1 MRGGSV
7 FKSICLCVLLT
18 LSTSAQAALDPTQ
31 APAGLRPEARPESAP
46 PTLVLQA
53 IMRSNGQAHAVISGQ
68 QVKVGDDLGGARLRA
83 IYAHSVVLERQG
95 QQQVLRLVEPIMKLS
110 R

>member
-1 MRGGSV
+1 M
-7 FKSICLCVLLT
+7 FKSIYMVLL
-18 LSTSAQAALDPTQ
+18 LAFSAGAQAALDPTQ
-31 APAGLRPEARPESAP
+31 PPATMRAQVRPESAQ

-95 QQQVLRLVEPIMKLS
+95 QQEVLRLVEPIMKLS

>member
-1 MRGGSV
+1 M
-7 FKSICLCVLLT
+7 FKPVYLGLL
-18 LSTSAQAALDPTQ
+18 LACSAGALAALDPTQ
-31 APAGLRPEARPESAP
+31 APVAMDAQAPAEAAQPS
-46 PTLVLQA
+46 LVLQA
-53 IMRSNGQAHAVISGQ
+53 IVRRNGQAHAVISGQ

-95 QQQVLRLVEPIMKLS
+95 QQPTLRLGEPIMKLS

>member
-1 MRGGSV
+1 M
-7 FKSICLCVLLT
+7 FKSVYLVLL
-18 LSTSAQAALDPTQ
+18 LSCSAGAQAALDPTQ
-31 APAGLRPEARPESAP
+31 APATLSEAHTDSAQP
-46 PTLVLQA
+46 ALVLQA

-95 QQQVLRLVEPIMKLS
+95 QQEVLRLVEPIMKLS

>member
-1 MRGGSV
+1 M
-7 FKSICLCVLLT
+7 FKSVYLVLL
-18 LSTSAQAALDPTQ
+18 LACSAGAHAALDPTQ
-31 APAGLRPEARPESAP
+31 APATLRSEARTDSAQP
-46 PTLVLQA
+46 ALVLQA

-95 QQQVLRLVEPIMKLS
+95 QQEVLRLVEPIMKLS

>member
-1 MRGGSV
+1 M
-7 FKSICLCVLLT
+7 FKPVYLGVLLAF
-18 LSTSAQAALDPTQ
+18 SAGAQAALDPTQ
-31 APAGLRPEARPESAP
+31 PPATMRAQARPESAQ

-95 QQQVLRLVEPIMKLS
+95 QQEVLRLVEPIMKLS

>member
-1 MRGGSV
+1 V
-7 FKSICLCVLLT
+7 FKAAYLMLLIGLCDFA
-18 LSTSAQAALDPTQ
+18 SAALDPTQ
-31 APAGLRPEARPESAP
+31 PPASAL
-46 PTLVLQA
+46 TANASGNGQAALVLQSIVRGGRQSRA
-53 IMRSNGQAHAVISGQ
+53 VINGQSLQ
-68 QVKVGDDLGGARLRA
+68 VGDELDGAKLRA

>member
-1 MRGGSV
+1 M
-7 FKSICLCVLLT
+7 FKPVYLALL
-18 LSTSAQAALDPTQ
+18 LACSAGAQAALDPTQ
-31 APAGLRPEARPESAP
+31 PPATLRAQAHTDSVQ

-53 IMRSNGQAHAVISGQ
+53 IVRSNGQAHAVISGQ

>member
-1 MRGGSV
+1 MIRIGTVWERTTEVIAGR
-7 FKSICLCVLLT
+7 
-18 LSTSAQAALDPTQ
+18 AALL
-31 APAGLRPEARPESAP
+31 AWLAGLFLFAP
-46 PTLVLQA
+46 GVLQA

-95 QQQVLRLVEPIMKLS
+95 QQEVLRLVEPIMKLS